1 MQFDPQA
8 LEALLHKSDTELWAV
23 IRQICAANRIP
34 LSSAPPSAE
43 EMRKI
48 RAMMGGV
55 NAGNFGDFVKKAKEY
70 QSKGGNHEC

>member
-8 LEALLHKSDTELWAV
+8 LEALLHKSDAELWGV

-34 LSSAPPSAE
+34 LSSATPSAE

-48 RAMMGGV
+48 RVMLGGI
-55 NAGNFGDFVKKAKEY
+55 NAGNFGDFVKKAQEY
-70 QSKGGNHEC
+70 QSKGGRHEC